1 MPNPSMSGPEIG
13 GRLFA
18 LEAVTIALAAE
29 ITAAMPDDKAKA
41 MIDSIRPIAAEMLK
55 DVLPGGALSP
65 IGKQISDHC
74 AEYADTF
81 ADMIAKERAKLVAQ
95 KEG

>member
-1 MPNPSMSGPEIG
+1 MPNPSMSGPELG

-29 ITAAMPDDKAKA
+29 IAATMPDDKASA
-41 MIDSIRPIAAEMLK
+41 MIDAIKPIAADMLK

-74 AEYADTF
+74 AEYAGTF
-81 ADMIAKERAKLVAQ
+81 SAAIARERAKVLAP
-95 KEG
+95 K